1 MLHGSH
7 TIITIS
13 RIPLTWAVFTG
24 KSYDYTDR
32 VHEHYGPIVRVGPT
46 ELTIRTSAA
55 WKDIYMHRP
64 QIQKESANQTQPVNR
79 AQSLLT
85 ADELDHPRQRRILS
99 HAFSDKAIREQEQL
113 MQPYF
118 SLLISRVRR
127 DAEIRPGKK
136 VDMSKWFNYITLD
149 VMGDL
154 SFGES
159 FHLLENDEGN
169 PWVTD
174 LFLHTRYGHVTA
186 NLSSFPLLHWI
197 VSSIFLKLGAAKR
210 GPIAKFVADRI
221 ARRAALGSDRPDFMH
236 YQINRISEKDAT
248 RDDEGLTRAEVAT
261 NAIAFIMAGSKLPGI
276 VLTASLYYTLQRPD
290 IYQKL
295 CDEVRTT
302 FHSEADINFAS
313 TTDLKYVLAILNE
326 AMRLHHPTPA
336 HLARITPPSGH
347 TVDGH
352 WIPGNT
358 TIGMQM
364 NAAYHSPDNFVEP
377 LAFLPERWLPNGDFR
392 FSKDNKEVFQ
402 PFSAGP
408 RNCIGQR
415 LGYAEMRV
423 VLARMIWNFDLELGA
438 DKGNINYTNNRR
450 AWIMYEDK
458 ALMVKVMPRAVTA

>member
-1 MLHGSH
+1 M
-7 TIITIS
+7 
-13 RIPLTWAVFTG
+13 
-24 KSYDYTDR
+24 
-32 VHEHYGPIVRVGPT
+32 
-46 ELTIRTSAA
+46 
-55 WKDIYMHRP
+55 RP

-85 ADELDHPRQRRILS
+85 ADEQDHPRQRRILS
-99 HAFSDKAIREQEQL
+99 HAFSDKAIREQERL
-113 MQPYF
+113 IQPYF
-118 SLLISRVRR
+118 NLLISRVRR
-127 DAEIRPGKK
+127 DAERRPGKK
-136 VDMSKWFNYITLD
+136 VNMSKWFNYITLD

-159 FHLLENDEGN
+159 FHLLENDEDN

-197 VSSIFLKLGAAKR
+197 VKSIFLKLGAAKR

-221 ARRAALGSDRPDFMH
+221 ARRAALGFDRPDFMH
-236 YQINRISEKDAT
+236 YQIKRISEKDAT

-276 VLTASLYYTLQRPD
+276 TLTASLYYTLQRPEM
-290 IYQKL
+290 YQRL

-302 FHSEADINFAS
+302 FHAEEDINFAS
-313 TTDLKYVLAILNE
+313 TADLKYVLAILNE

-352 WIPGNT
+352 WIPGNVSHPLELLAMSFADCIQT

-377 LAFLPERWLPNGDFR
+377 HAFLPERWLPDCDLR

-415 LGYAEMRV
+415 FVSAILCV
-423 VLARMIWNFDLELGA
+423 
-438 DKGNINYTNNRR
+438 T
-450 AWIMYEDK
+450 K
-458 ALMVKVMPRAVTA
+458 AFFFASNMTPPH